1 MDSIYTAALGDGD
14 DYKDEKEDDED
25 LPPLRAESIYNM
37 ALVARPTTAIVT
49 YGEPIDPEE
58 ERRHAI
64 DSFIREED
72 DSREEDS
79 WQQHNSSATGKA
91 DVWVAGNSSDDD
103 DSASDRQ
110 LDSPRTPK
118 RNSSTT
124 DSSAGVL
131 ALHPSHS
138 TQLIQS
144 SSSQITPTP
153 TGVGSL
159 DQLAED
165 SYALY
170 TSAGLQEDEATEE
183 KPSAVRDAPI
193 SGAVDCR
200 KFIR

>member
-1 MDSIYTAALGDGD
+1 MDSIYAAALGDGD
-14 DYKDEKEDDED
+14 DFKDGKEDEED

-49 YGEPIDPEE
+49 YGEPVDPEE
-58 ERRHAI
+58 ERCHAI

-79 WQQHNSSATGKA
+79 WQQNHSSANGHA

-103 DSASDRQ
+103 SACDRQ
-110 LDSPRTPK
+110 PDSPTTHV
-118 RNSSTT
+118 RNSFAAA
-124 DSSAGVL
+124 SSAGVL
-131 ALHPSHS
+131 ALYPGHL
-138 TQLIQS
+138 TQLNRS
-144 SSSQITPTP
+144 NSPQITPTP

-170 TSAGLQEDEATEE
+170 TSAGLEENEAIDE
-183 KPSAVRDAPI
+183 KPTAVRDAPI

-200 KFIR
+200 KFIQ